1 MLARGWQTST
11 FVAHLLERLHNNYLR
26 CDRSVATRAVPALL
40 GCRMGYSPIVRVFGS
55 AWKLIV
61 AARAAVEELT
71 YDPNGCVRFA
81 LKGRRAAY
89 VDLAV

>member
-1 MLARGWQTST
+1 
-11 FVAHLLERLHNNYLR
+11 
-26 CDRSVATRAVPALL
+26 
-40 GCRMGYSPIVRVFGS
+40 MGYSPIVRVFGS